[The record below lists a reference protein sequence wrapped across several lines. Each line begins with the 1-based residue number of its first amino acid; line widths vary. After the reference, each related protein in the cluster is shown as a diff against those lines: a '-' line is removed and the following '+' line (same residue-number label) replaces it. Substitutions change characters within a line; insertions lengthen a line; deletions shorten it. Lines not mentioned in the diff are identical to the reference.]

1 MAISSRS
8 VESMYRAA
16 GKSKIATETS
26 ITDKSPGYGKTLV
39 YPFEM
44 DQQSFYP
51 ESIKFTVYKRQ
62 SASLAKVAKV
72 TKEEMK
78 KFGQAIKKVLP
89 SATAKWDD
97 YSSHSTI
104 KSANEFQDLQ
114 AANKAAQNGSITGEQ
129 TRTVI
134 NYLKNAEILGT
145 DMWSSITTIAK
156 SLTEGLNQKNIEQST
171 ILDFIY
177 LNMPNEITFAEPVA
191 WEGTELGLVGS
202 LAKADASSPA
212 TGALSNFGNII
223 GGGTGALAGMLS
235 SKVGPA
241 IGGILGTLG
250 GTGAQKAIE
259 SSFANIANP
268 YKEMTFS
275 GIGFREFSFNFVFRA
290 RNINEVDVV
299 QDIINAFRRYSKPT
313 YNADWGSSFLNYP
326 EEFHI
331 EFLTKQENE
340 DKFITNPYIPQIK
353 LCVCKNITTNF
364 TSQNT
369 WRSLNNGHPVEI
381 SLALTFEETEL
392 ITAEDVIGNTQIGR
406 FKTIKGNF

>member
-275 GIGFREFSFNFVFRA
+275 GIGFREFAFNFVFRA
-290 RNINEVDVV
+290 RNEDEVYIVEK
-299 QDIINAFRRYSKPT
+299 IIETFRHYSKPT
-313 YNADWGSSFLNYP
+313 FQRGKALLDYP
-326 EEFHI
+326 EEFRI
-331 EFLTKQENE
+331 EFLTKAEGL
-340 DKFITNPYIPQIK
+340 DKFITNRHIPQIK
-353 LCVCKNITTNF
+353 MCVCKGVTTNY

-369 WRSLNNGHPVEI
+369 WRSLKNGAPVEI
-381 SLALTFEETEL
+381 SLGLQFEETEL
-392 ITAEDVIGNTQIGR
+392 VTAKDVTGDTTIDSPGR
-406 FKTIKGNF
+406 FGGKGRF